1 MLVAE
6 DRSIKG
12 RSSRGTCRVMK
23 LCFNSGHPY
32 QKLCRP
38 TVPWFGCAASCVGQ
52 AGRDGRDGRDGFGCA
67 APCMCVGQA
76 DWDGRDGRDVWLCCA
91 LCVGQADRDGR
102 DGFAVLHHV
111 WYLDG
116 HGSCN

>member
-6 DRSIKG
+6 DLGSTPRSIKG

-38 TVPWFGCAASCVGQ
+38 KMPWFGCAASC
-52 AGRDGRDGRDGFGCA
+52 
-67 APCMCVGQA
+67 MGQA
-76 DWDGRDGRDVWLCCA
+76 DRDGRDGRDVWLCCA

>member
-1 MLVAE
+1 MHKGECMLVAE

-52 AGRDGRDGRDGFGCA
+52 AGRDGRDGRDGEDTA
-67 APCMCVGQA
+67 ARAEIFP
-76 DWDGRDGRDVWLCCA
+76 
-91 LCVGQADRDGR
+91 
-102 DGFAVLHHV
+102 
-111 WYLDG
+111 
-116 HGSCN
+116 N

>member
-38 TVPWFGCAASCVGQ
+38 KMPWFGCAASCVGQ
-52 AGRDGRDGRDGFGCA
+52 AGRDGRDGRD
-67 APCMCVGQA
+67 V
-76 DWDGRDGRDVWLCCA
+76 L
-91 LCVGQADRDGR
+91 
-102 DGFAVLHHV
+102 AVLRRAWDRLV
-111 WYLDG
+111 GMVGMVLLCSIMCGTWMGMVLVTR
-116 HGSCN
+116 CAT